1 MLEKGGDM
9 NKQPEITEQTK
20 KNIIDAF
27 WRIFKKKKLDKIT
40 VKEITEVAGYNR
52 STFYAYFTSVSD
64 ILEQEEDILLHYIHD
79 NASKVLFPYLVK
91 GLRPNASELYFFTKS
106 DYLKI
111 LLSENGD
118 PKFKGKLKKTI
129 IPIAFNAFNLPKDNI
144 HAGYIF
150 EFCFS
155 AVIST
160 IIHWYENQEILVDE
174 LFDILWTMVTE
185 GVLLEYNKLIKT
197 NISK

>member
-1 MLEKGGDM
+1 M

-20 KNIIDAF
+20 RNIIDAF
-27 WRIFKKKKLDKIT
+27 WKILKKKRLDKIT
-40 VKEITEVAGYNR
+40 VKEIADVAGYNR

-64 ILEQEEDILLHYIHD
+64 ILEQEENILLDYIHD
-79 NASKVLFPYLVK
+79 NASKILFPHLIK
-91 GLRPNASELYFFTKS
+91 GLRPKASDLYFFAKS
-106 DYLKI
+106 EHLKI

-129 IPIAFNAFNLPKDNI
+129 VPIAFNAFNLPKDNI
-144 HAGYIF
+144 HAEYLC

-160 IIHWYENQEILVDE
+160 IIHWYDNQEIEIDE
-174 LFDILWTMVTE
+174 LFDILWTMVTK
-185 GVLLEYNKLIKT
+185 GVLFEYKKLI
-197 NISK
+197 

>member
-1 MLEKGGDM
+1 M
-9 NKQPEITEQTK
+9 NKHPEITEQTK

-91 GLRPNASELYFFTKS
+91 GLRPNSSELYFFTKS
-106 DYLKI
+106 EYLKI

-129 IPIAFNAFNLPKDNI
+129 IPIAFDAFNLPKDNI

-160 IIHWYENQEILVDE
+160 IIHWYESQELRVDE

-185 GVLLEYNKLIKT
+185 GVILEYKKLI
-197 NISK
+197 